1 METKIENNFE
11 DKNNPILK
19 DIRTALFILIFVV
32 ACC

>member
-1 METKIENNFE
+1 MSTKIENNYE
-11 DKNNPILK
+11 DKNNTVLK